1 VRPERLTVRNFLG
14 LKNVDIEFQ
23 SGITVVEGPNGA
35 GKSSL
40 FEAISFA
47 LFGNG
52 IRYPNSYDYVNKNAV
67 DGTARLVFQFER
79 GGKRY
84 EIIREINA
92 LQRKHNAKLSEI
104 LENGKKAAIAAKPTS
119 VKQEVEKILGIEH
132 RTFIRT
138 VFLPQGEIDKLLT
151 SPPSEI
157 TEIISDVFQSK
168 ETLEKLEKLLKEKMK
183 KLENGIS
190 SLQALYAAS
199 WKYLEENDL
208 EVLKSELKTVSE
220 KKKELLKKREELQKE
235 EEQLKRLLEKYRE
248 LVKKKERL
256 KVLSLR
262 KNELQKEVVHEQKVK
277 KAKELEPLFRELYLR
292 QREFERLSQDLNSRE
307 ERYKELEKKKEAIS
321 KEIPVHR
328 ERLSKL
334 EEMAENLNEELD
346 LLEKVLKVSRPFLE
360 QRIRLKENLTRLEE
374 EIRRLVGEKE
384 KREKELLSIEKTEN
398 ETKDELEKLLGELSV
413 LKKDHMKWLA
423 YQIASSLNEGDT
435 CPVCGGVFHGK
446 MEAVEFNV
454 DEFEKLDQKRSE
466 LENTLNVLKERKKSL
481 SSLIEDF
488 LMKIEEGKKNLKSI
502 RNQIE
507 KIDEELHRL
516 GYSED
521 LEEKLDEKRKKLR
534 KIEEERHSI
543 SQKITAA
550 GVQISQIENQM
561 EEIKEEIEAKRKT
574 LKEQREEID
583 QLKRDFFD
591 RLREIGIG
599 FEEFRI
605 LVKEEVKDAEKEL
618 GIVETE
624 IRLLEESLKELE
636 SENVRDVSEDYERVR
651 NQLEALSQEISDFE
665 RKEGRLNHLIEET
678 LRREQELK
686 SLEKKLEELSDEYN
700 NLDLLRKYLFD
711 KSNFSRYFTGRVLEA
726 VLKRTRAYLDILTN
740 GRFDIDFDDEKGGF
754 IIKDWGIERPA
765 RGLSGGERALI
776 SISLAM
782 SLAEVAS
789 GRLDAFFIDEGFSSL
804 DTENK
809 EKIASV
815 LKELERLNK
824 VIVFITHDREF
835 SEAFDRKLRIMGGV
849 VVNE

>member
-1 VRPERLTVRNFLG
+1 MRPERLTVRNFLG

-52 IRYPNSYDYVNKNAV
+52 IRYPNSYDYVNRNAV

-138 VFLPQGEIDKLLT
+138 VFLPQGEIDKLLI

-183 KLENGIS
+183 KLENEIS
-190 SLQALYAAS
+190 S
-199 WKYLEENDL
+199 
-208 EVLKSELKTVSE
+208 
-220 KKKELLKKREELQKE
+220 
-235 EEQLKRLLEKYRE
+235 
-248 LVKKKERL
+248 
-256 KVLSLR
+256 
-262 KNELQKEVVHEQKVK
+262 
-277 KAKELEPLFRELYLR
+277 
-292 QREFERLSQDLNSRE
+292 
-307 ERYKELEKKKEAIS
+307 
-321 KEIPVHR
+321 
-328 ERLSKL
+328 
-334 EEMAENLNEELD
+334 
-346 LLEKVLKVSRPFLE
+346 
-360 QRIRLKENLTRLEE
+360 
-374 EIRRLVGEKE
+374 
-384 KREKELLSIEKTEN
+384 
-398 ETKDELEKLLGELSV
+398 
-413 LKKDHMKWLA
+413 
-423 YQIASSLNEGDT
+423 
-435 CPVCGGVFHGK
+435 GG
-446 MEAVEFNV
+446 
-454 DEFEKLDQKRSE
+454 
-466 LENTLNVLKERKKSL
+466 
-481 SSLIEDF
+481 
-488 LMKIEEGKKNLKSI
+488 
-502 RNQIE
+502 
-507 KIDEELHRL
+507 
-516 GYSED
+516 
-521 LEEKLDEKRKKLR
+521 
-534 KIEEERHSI
+534 
-543 SQKITAA
+543 A
-550 GVQISQIENQM
+550 GG
-561 EEIKEEIEAKRKT
+561 A
-574 LKEQREEID
+574 
-583 QLKRDFFD
+583 
-591 RLREIGIG
+591 GG
-599 FEEFRI
+599 
-605 LVKEEVKDAEKEL
+605 
-618 GIVETE
+618 
-624 IRLLEESLKELE
+624 
-636 SENVRDVSEDYERVR
+636 
-651 NQLEALSQEISDFE
+651 
-665 RKEGRLNHLIEET
+665 
-678 LRREQELK
+678 
-686 SLEKKLEELSDEYN
+686 SLEKKLKEMSDEYN

-726 VLKRTRAYLDILTN
+726 VLKRTKAYLDILTN

-835 SEAFDRKLRIMGGV
+835 SEAFDRKLRITGGV

>member
-1 VRPERLTVRNFLG
+1 MRPEKLTVRNFLG

-52 IRYPNSYDYVNKNAV
+52 IRYPNSYDYVNKNAT

-79 GGKRY
+79 GGKKY

-92 LQRKHNAKLSEI
+92 SEKKHNAKLSEI

-183 KLENGIS
+183 KLENEIS
-190 SLQALYAAS
+190 SLQALYTAS

-208 EVLKSELKTVSE
+208 EALKNELKTVSE
-220 KKKELLKKREELQKE
+220 KKKELLKKREELQVE
-235 EEQLKRLLEKYRE
+235 EDQLKKLLEKYRE

-256 KVLSLR
+256 RVLSLR
-262 KNELQKEVVHEQKVK
+262 KNELQKEVVREQRVK
-277 KAKELEPLFRELYLR
+277 KAKELEPLFREVYLR
-292 QREFERLSQDLNSRE
+292 QREFERLSQDLSSRE
-307 ERYKELEKKKEAIS
+307 RKYAELEKKRKAIAE
-321 KEIPVHR
+321 EIPVHR
-328 ERLSKL
+328 EKLSEL
-334 EEMAENLNEELD
+334 EKMVENLNEELD
-346 LLEKVLKVSRPFLE
+346 LLERILKSSRPLLE

-398 ETKDELEKLLGELSV
+398 ETKDELEKLLEELSI

-435 CPVCGGVFHGK
+435 CPVCGGEFHGGV
-446 MEAVEFNV
+446 EAVEFNI
-454 DEFEKLDQKRSE
+454 DEFEKLERKRSE

-481 SSLIEDF
+481 SSLIEDL
-488 LMKIEEGKKNLKSI
+488 LMKVEEGKKNLKSI
-502 RNQIE
+502 QNQIE
-507 KIDEELHRL
+507 KIDEELRRL

-521 LEEKLDEKRKKLR
+521 LEEKLDEERKKLR
-534 KIEEERHSI
+534 KIEEERHFI
-543 SQKITAA
+543 SQRITAA
-550 GVQISQIENQM
+550 DVQISQIENQL
-561 EEIKEEIEAKRKT
+561 EEIKGEIETKKKT

-583 QLKRDFFD
+583 RLKSDFFD
-591 RLREIGIG
+591 RLREIGIS

-605 LVKEEVKDAEKEL
+605 LVKEEVKDVEKEL

-624 IRLLEESLKELE
+624 IRLLEESLRELE
-636 SENVRDVSEDYERVR
+636 SDNIQDVSEDYKRVR
-651 NQLEALSQEISDFE
+651 SQLEFLSQEISDLE

-678 LRREQELK
+678 LRRERELK
-686 SLEKKLEELSDEYN
+686 SLEKKLEELSSEYN

-740 GRFDIDFDDEKGGF
+740 GRFDIDFDDKKGGF